1 MSSKRRILVPI
12 DESDRSTTALE
23 FALDTYPEETIVA
36 LHVIDPAEYP
46 SGGIEAGT
54 VVDFERFREEYE
66 ARGETLLEGATSLA
80 SEADVEIETA
90 LETGRPTRTIVSY
103 AEAEDVDHIVMG
115 SHGRTGASRILLGSV
130 AETVTR
136 RSPVPVTIVR

>member
-1 MSSKRRILVPI
+1 MPPKRRILVPI
-12 DESDRSTTALE
+12 DESDRSVTALE

-54 VVDFERFREEYE
+54 VVDFDRFREEYE
-66 ARGETLLEGATSLA
+66 NRGEELLEDARSLA
-80 SEADVEIETA
+80 TEAGVDVETT
-90 LETGRPTRTIVSY
+90 LETGRPARTIVSY
-103 AEAEDVDHIVMG
+103 AEEAGVDHIVMG

-130 AETVTR
+130 AENVTR
-136 RSPVPVTIVR
+136 RSPVPVTVVR